1 MKEENQVQIDI
12 EATERIMP
20 LYQAQNRRIFAVR
33 QNDGIDILV
42 ANSTTDEQIK
52 SLQLP
57 KDELY
62 RVIRL
67 SSERMDEVIR
77 TSFRPA
83 LIKQQELLVENG
95 QASNTNKFSAD
106 SDARLL
112 HRTVIETALDM
123 RASDI
128 HIVPTSRC
136 AYVNFRIDGRIMSFT
151 KIPLSVC
158 ENLRNILISD
168 AAIPEVK
175 PYFPVGGK
183 SRFTY
188 KNRQIDIRISI
199 IPCKF
204 GSDINI
210 RLLNNENIGIGDM
223 GMNPKQRSDFLRLMN
238 MTKGLIII
246 TGPTGSGKSTTLH
259 AGLTKI
265 MNGDCLPRG
274 KYFKNICTA
283 ENPVEITLEGATQ
296 VDINEAVGFTYTKAI
311 KAFLRHDPDIIVV
324 GEIRTLE
331 EAEEA
336 IRAANTGHL
345 VLTTLHTNDAVSAIA
360 RLVTLG
366 LNPISLCNCLAAV
379 AAQRLVRRICPHC
392 SEVYELPA
400 NCEWREKFNLGSKK
414 IILKR
419 GKGCDKCNHT
429 GYLGRVMIGEIL
441 LPSDEFRYAVET
453 GKSLVELKQILRNEN
468 FETMIKDGVNK
479 ALEHVT
485 TLDEMD
491 RLIGDVV

>member
-20 LYQAQNRRIFAVR
+20 LYQAQNRQIFAVR

-42 ANSTTDEQIK
+42 TNNTTDEQIK

-57 KDELY
+57 KDEQY

-67 SSERMDEVIR
+67 SKDRMDELIR

-95 QASNTNKFSAD
+95 QTSNTNKLSAD

-112 HRTVIETALDM
+112 HRTIIETALDM

-128 HIVPTSRC
+128 HIIPTSKC
-136 AYVNFRIDGRIMSFT
+136 AYINFRIDGKIMDFT

-175 PYFPVGGK
+175 PYFPIDGK

-188 KNRQIDIRISI
+188 KNRQVDIRISV

-210 RLLNNENIGIGDM
+210 RLLNNENINIGDM
-223 GMNPKQRSDFLRLMN
+223 GMNRQQQSDFLHLMN

-259 AGLTKI
+259 AGLMEI
-265 MNGDCLPRG
+265 MNDDGSSQG
-274 KYFKNICTA
+274 KYLKNICTA
-283 ENPVEITLEGATQ
+283 ENPVELTLEGATQ
-296 VDINEAVGFTYTKAI
+296 VDINESVGFTYTKAV

-336 IRAANTGHL
+336 VRAANTGHL

-366 LNPISLCNCLAAV
+366 LNPISFCNCLAAIV
-379 AAQRLVRRICPHC
+379 AQRLVRRICPHC
-392 SEVYELPA
+392 SETYELNA
-400 NCEWREKFNLGSKK
+400 NCEWRKKFNLGNEK
-414 IILKR
+414 IVLKR

-429 GYLGRVMIGEIL
+429 GYFGRVMISEIL
-441 LPSDEFRYAVET
+441 LPSDELRYAVET
-453 GKSLVELKQILRNEN
+453 GKSLVELKRILHNEN
-468 FETMIKDGVNK
+468 FETMVKDGVNK
-479 ALEHVT
+479 ALEHIT